1 MTVATARATM
11 ADLVPRLVLR
21 VACCSMGAPIRCTQ
35 VQQDMSW
42 GYHLDGNLGTTKSHA
57 PAPVSGGVGRRG
69 EPGQD
74 MAGVRTEKA
83 GKKKKLKDTASQ
95 TGLCEDFNPASLSI
109 VRSVDARCGPW
120 HHYNPP
126 GPGPVPLFLN
136 LAPRLHGHAWLAP
149 TTSPR
154 VSLRGCHS
162 GHAHEQR
169 VSNRCVWGAMSDDNR
184 HPLSSFG

>member
-21 VACCSMGAPIRCTQ
+21 VACCSVGALIRCTQ

-83 GKKKKLKDTASQ
+83 QVVVPEIDAGDR
-95 TGLCEDFNPASLSI
+95 G
-109 VRSVDARCGPW
+109 VDLEGRAVCR
-120 HHYNPP
+120 
-126 GPGPVPLFLN
+126 
-136 LAPRLHGHAWLAP
+136 A
-149 TTSPR
+149 
-154 VSLRGCHS
+154 
-162 GHAHEQR
+162 
-169 VSNRCVWGAMSDDNR
+169 
-184 HPLSSFG
+184 